1 MRRFLKGLSPTTEF
15 FAVLLI
21 AFGYFALLS
30 VLDGISPRPGAHH
43 STASLILLVVYE
55 LFLIA
60 IISCFLGVRG
70 WTLEKIGLVPSL
82 KDSWIGFLLYIAAA
96 VAWFFVWNLT
106 AALAPDIARHIAAV
120 STGLVTHGIS
130 MTAVGAVSIVNP
142 IFEETF
148 EVGYVITALRGRV
161 SPAACVNVSVA
172 LRLVCHL
179 YQGTLGVLSVIPVGL
194 IFAYWYVRTGR
205 LWPLIV
211 AHALLDF
218 ISLAALR

>member
-1 MRRFLKGLSPTTEF
+1 MRRFLQGLSPTTELV
-15 FAVLLI
+15 AVLLT
-21 AFGYFALLS
+21 AFGYIALLS
-30 VLDGISPRPGAHH
+30 VLDGIFPRPGAHH
-43 STASLILLVVYE
+43 SSGSLFSLVVYE

-60 IISCFLGVRG
+60 IIAAFLGVRG
-70 WTLEKIGLVPSL
+70 WTLERIGLVPSL
-82 KDSWIGFLLYIAAA
+82 KDSWIGFLLYIAAQLS
-96 VAWFFVWNLT
+96 WFLVWNLT
-106 AALAPDIARHIAAV
+106 AALAPNIARHVAAV
-120 STGLVTHGIS
+120 STGLVTHGVS

-148 EVGYVITALRGRV
+148 EVGYVIAALKGRV
-161 SPAACVNVSVA
+161 SPAMCVNISVA

-179 YQGTLGVLSVIPVGL
+179 YQGALGVLSVIPVGL

-218 ISLAALR
+218 ISLAAFH

>member
-1 MRRFLKGLSPTTEF
+1 MRRFLQGLSPTTELV
-15 FAVLLI
+15 AVLVI
-21 AFGYFALLS
+21 AFGYIALLS
-30 VLDGISPRPGAHH
+30 VLDGIFPRPGAHH
-43 STASLILLVVYE
+43 STGSLALLVVYE

-60 IISCFLGVRG
+60 VIAAFLGVRG

-82 KDSWIGFLLYIAAA
+82 TDSWIGVLLYIAAQL
-96 VAWFFVWNLT
+96 AWFFVWNLT

-120 STGLVTHGIS
+120 STGLVTHGLS
-130 MTAVGAVSIVNP
+130 MIAVGAVSIVNP

-148 EVGYVITALRGRV
+148 EVGYVIAALRGRV
-161 SPAACVNVSVA
+161 SPVVCVNVSVA

-218 ISLAALR
+218 ISLAAFR